1 MKRPAN
7 RPINVRLRRLLVML
21 PWLQERGTVSTHE
34 MADHFGVTVDELVAD
49 LTLASL
55 CGVSQ
60 DPRDLIDLYV
70 DGDEIH
76 FGLPKYF
83 DRPLRLTAPEAFSLV
98 VSAAAARS
106 VPGSDPNGALSSA
119 IDKIARVIGAENV
132 VGVDVDVDVP
142 DGVDGLQ
149 DSARR
154 RAVIEMEYWSPE
166 TGSTTLRTIA
176 LFEVFTEGAHWYVR
190 GFDID
195 RDAERTFRFDRIE
208 SWVDTGRTDSRP
220 VSPRRPWF
228 EDADDVR
235 DVSILI
241 DSGWVWVLDQYP
253 VIEAESVD
261 DGRMRVRLVV
271 TSDRWLER
279 LMVRLGIHGTIESPD
294 QLQGVGAVAARRILD
309 RYERT

>member
-1 MKRPAN
+1 
-7 RPINVRLRRLLVML
+7 ML

-34 MADHFGVTVDELVAD
+34 MAAHFGVGVDDLVAD

-106 VPGSDPNGALSSA
+106 VPGSDPDGALASA
-119 IDKIARVIGAENV
+119 IDKIAAVIGAERV
-132 VGVDVDVDVP
+132 TGLDVEVDVP
-142 DGVDGLQ
+142 DGVDELR
-149 DSARR
+149 DAVRR
-154 RAVIEMEYWSPE
+154 RAVIDMQYWSPE
-166 TGSTTLRTIA
+166 TAATTARTIA
-176 LFEVFTEGAHWYVR
+176 PFEVFSEGPHWYLR
-190 GFDID
+190 GFDLG
-195 RDAERTFRFDRIE
+195 RDAERTFRLDRIE
-208 SWVDTGRTDSRP
+208 SWVDTGRTDTRP
-220 VSPRRPWF
+220 ISTRRAWF

-235 DVSILI
+235 EVSVLI
-241 DSGWVWVLDQYP
+241 DAGWLWVLDQYP
-253 VIEAESVD
+253 VIESTSID
-261 DGRMRVRLVV
+261 DGRVRVRLVV

-279 LMVRLGIHGTIESPD
+279 LMVRLGTHGAIESPD
-294 QLQGVGAVAARRILD
+294 ELRRLGADAARRVLA